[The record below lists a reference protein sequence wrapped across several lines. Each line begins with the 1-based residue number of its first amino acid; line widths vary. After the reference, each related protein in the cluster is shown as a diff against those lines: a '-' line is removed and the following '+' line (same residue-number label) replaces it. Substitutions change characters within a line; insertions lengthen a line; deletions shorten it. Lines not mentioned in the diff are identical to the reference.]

1 MKYKYLVLALLL
13 FSLSGCNKEEVTQ
26 ESSIS
31 LTPPKVEETVVH
43 SENPQPMQV
52 EKPKVEE
59 LEIKSRTKIMVN
71 EENMD
76 SFNKKEVEPID
87 VSQVEEETPILSRFR
102 DNISNIKFPKNY
114 RVTGTLT
121 GEDKNTSISISKMS
135 TGELYASINY
145 ENILLEQ
152 FTPND
157 NNEVKEIY
165 VVSNSGDENI
175 EGKALSYSAVEFTT
189 YDDFEL
195 LSINDVKEYG
205 NNYTVEGTF
214 TIDNQQITGTL
225 TVSESMTIHT
235 IDYSHNGM
243 SYDLKVQTLLKM
255 PKTVNEF
262 QKNDID
268 VEQMDKYTNYLHNAF
283 VTKSNELTQSN
294 SEPETPIVSSIPQ
307 GYTDK
312 KEDVDVE
319 LDDKGN
325 IVKITSIKKYI
336 YPNGDT
342 IEEITIKDK
351 DGNIVDTSIKSN
363 IINDT
368 NNNQNSNTD
377 TNNETN
383 QNITEE
389 VDNNVNTNDTTI
401 LDNEKECVIKPVIK
415 IDENI
420 ISTDL
425 ENKLIAEL
433 LKLDPALGI
442 NYKVV
447 VPEDPTT
454 ITMDISY
461 IGESN
466 QKVLEDFLNKF
477 AEDNYTIILGWR

>member
-1 MKYKYLVLALLL
+1 MKYKCLIIALLL
-13 FSLSGCNKEEVTQ
+13 FSLTGCNKEEVAQ
-26 ESSIS
+26 ESSVS
-31 LTPPKVEETVVH
+31 LTPPKIEDNVVH
-43 SENPQPMQV
+43 SKNPQPMQV
-52 EKPKVEE
+52 EKPEVEE
-59 LEIKSRTKIMVN
+59 LEIKSRTKIMVS

-76 SFNKKEVEPID
+76 SFNKKEIEPVD

-114 RVTGTLT
+114 RITGTLT
-121 GEDKNTSISISKMS
+121 SEDKNTSISISKMS
-135 TGELYASINY
+135 TGELYTSINY
-145 ENILLEQ
+145 EDILLEQ

-157 NNEVKEIY
+157 NNEVKEVYII
-165 VVSNSGDENI
+165 SNNGDEVI
-175 EGKALSYSAVEFTT
+175 EGKALSYSAVEVTT

-205 NNYTVEGTF
+205 NNYTIEGTF
-214 TIDNQQITGTL
+214 TINNQQITGTL
-225 TVSESMTIHT
+225 IVSESMTIHA
-235 IDYSHNGM
+235 IYYSQDGM
-243 SYDLKVQTLLKM
+243 RYDLKVQTLLKM

-262 QKNDID
+262 QKNDVD

-283 VTKSNELTQSN
+283 VTKSNELTQSDV
-294 SEPETPIVSSIPQ
+294 EHTTPIVSSIPQ

-312 KEDVDVE
+312 KDDVDVE

-351 DGNIVDTSIKSN
+351 DGNILDTSIKSN
-363 IINDT
+363 VINDT
-368 NNNQNSNTD
+368 NQNTTEGMDNSTTPD
-377 TNNETN
+377 NET
-383 QNITEE
+383 EY
-389 VDNNVNTNDTTI
+389 
-401 LDNEKECVIKPVIK
+401 VIKPIIK

-420 ISTDL
+420 TSTDL
-425 ENKLIAEL
+425 ENRLIAEL
-433 LKLDPALGI
+433 LKLDSSLGI
-442 NYKVV
+442 NYRVV

-466 QKVLEDFLNKF
+466 KKVLEDFLNKF